1 MSARHLRLP
10 PWPDLRGWA
19 IMGFFALTFFCL
31 HMIETNPALLANPGF
46 MQFIS
51 ALSTGGILLV
61 ASNLFGGT
69 KASSEA
75 NAKMAEALTSAAP
88 AQPVVTV
95 SPPAT
100 VTVEGAAT

>member
-69 KASSEA
+69 KSGSE
-75 NAKMAEALTSAAP
+75 NSAKMADALASSAP
-88 AQPVVTV
+88 APGTMTATIQATAQTEKTV
-95 SPPAT
+95 
-100 VTVEGAAT
+100 